1 MHSVD
6 LSKFFPVR
14 KWNNYEEM
22 IAYRNKILH
31 IKNFKDDGF
40 EKVCDVKEEYYYNR
54 WCYTNINKELMF
66 DTHRSWVYAITLDD
80 VIVKLGETG
89 NPLGIKMSDGQPK
102 LGSQCR
108 LGRYRNGD
116 GTDDYIRRE
125 LHDYLH
131 DGHRISFWAKK
142 CPIKMLSESIAG
154 ESIKVANTIHKSLEA
169 AYLQYFEDSI
179 SCLPMLNKSRK

>member
-6 LSKFFPVR
+6 LSKFFPKR

-31 IKNFKDDGF
+31 IKNFKNDGF
-40 EKVCDVKEEYYYNR
+40 QKVCDVREEGYSR
-54 WCYTNINKELMF
+54 WCYTHINQELMF
-66 DTHRSWVYAITLDD
+66 DLHRSWVYAITLDD

-116 GTDDYIRRE
+116 GTDNYIRRE
-125 LHDYLH
+125 LHHYLNNN
-131 DGHRISFWAKK
+131 HRVSFWAKK
-142 CPIKMLSESIAG
+142 CPIKTLSESIAG
-154 ESIKVANTIHKSLEA
+154 ESIMVSNTIHKSLEL
-169 AYLQYFEDSI
+169 AYLQYFQDSI
-179 SCLPMLNKSRK
+179 HCLPMLNKSHK